1 MLLILFVAAFLDEL
15 HCLQISFSLDGVDR
29 LVRSHGHTLRDIFL
43 LREGTFDRI
52 PDIVAWPGES
62 IL

>member
-1 MLLILFVAAFLDEL
+1 L